1 MDPSDG
7 IGATSESNLSGDN
20 TAGNSDVA
28 HSGRGNRGDQNEVK
42 TRKVRLHV
50 ATGLSTQSSMENEG
64 DNVRSTD
71 IGVRSDDAKKS
82 HHRVKG
88 GNGHDDGKDGEE
100 GVRDGRERQYSKDR
114 DREPRDRERG
124 EHRDRE
130 RGEGRDRDRDRDR
143 EPRERGEGRERREG
157 RNRDRVVVPKHVP
170 QPDFNMDSDFPN
182 LVSEI
187 KCVILPSL

>member
-1 MDPSDG
+1 M
-7 IGATSESNLSGDN
+7 
-20 TAGNSDVA
+20 A
-28 HSGRGNRGDQNEVK
+28 HSGRASRGDQGEVK

-50 ATGLSTQSSMENEG
+50 ATGLSTQSSMDNEG
-64 DNVRSTD
+64 DNTRSVD
-71 IGVRSDDAKKS
+71 LGVRSDDAVKKT
-82 HHRVKG
+82 HHRVKGGG

-100 GVRDGRERQYSKDR
+100 GARDGRERQYSKDR

-124 EHRDRE
+124 EHRE

-157 RNRDRVVVPKHVP
+157 GRNRERVVTPKHAP

-187 KCVILPSL
+187 NHVILTSLKKEEAHVCHKNIK